1 MHSKLLIVLAAAAV
15 VWAGTAWLRRRAIP
29 TPVVLVVA
37 GVVLGFLPFVPD
49 TSLEP
54 DVVLLGFLPLLIFHA
69 AFTSSPREFLSH
81 GAPIFLLAT
90 GLVVITAAAV
100 AVVAH
105 FLGDLSWPMSFV
117 LGTAVGPTDAAAAIG
132 IVRRLGLSRQ
142 LVIILE
148 GEALFNDATALVL
161 YAAAVTDAVS
171 GHVSIGHTVASIIY
185 SAVVGAAIGLAVA
198 IVGQPIRRLLDD
210 PPMEIAL
217 SLLLAYAA
225 YLPAEAAGASGVLG
239 AVTAGLYLGWHS
251 PGALSARTRLQS
263 AAFWDL
269 LTFLIEGAL
278 FILVGLSLHTFTA
291 SARGPIGR
299 LVLTAVFVVAAVI
312 LLRLA
317 WMFAMS
323 RVLGLLRGLRTP
335 RHRSEQVVLG
345 WSGMRGAVTLA
356 AALAVPLVADDGSP
370 LAGRDD
376 VIYFAFA
383 VILATLIGQGL
394 TLPMLARRFRP
405 TDDGAEESER
415 EARLEL
421 VRAAVERLDAEIRSG
436 DLPDEVTAAL
446 HAQYEAR
453 LRALG
458 RPGDDSEVH
467 ELALA
472 KEHDLGRE
480 LLAVQRRRLL
490 ELRTERRLS
499 VQTVRDIE
507 RDLDLDETRLR

>member
-1 MHSKLLIVLAAAAV
+1 MHSKLLIVLLAAAI
-15 VWAGTAWLRRRAIP
+15 VWAGTAWLRRRSIP

-49 TSLEP
+49 TSLDP

-90 GLVVITAAAV
+90 GLVVITAAGV

-117 LGTAVGPTDAAAAIG
+117 LGTAVGPTDAAAAIS

-171 GHVSIGHTVASIIY
+171 GHISIGHTIATILY
-185 SAVVGAAIGLAVA
+185 SAAVGAAIGLAVA
-198 IVGQPIRRLLDD
+198 VVGHQIRRLLDD

-217 SLLLAYAA
+217 SILLAYAA
-225 YLPAEAAGASGVLG
+225 YLPAEAAHASGVLA

-263 AAFWDL
+263 AVFWDL

-291 SARGPIGR
+291 GARGPIGR
-299 LVLTAVFVVAAVI
+299 LVLSAVLVICAVI
-312 LLRLA
+312 VLRLA
-317 WMFAMS
+317 WLFAMS
-323 RVLGLLRGLRTP
+323 RVLRLLRGLRAPT
-335 RHRSEQVVLG
+335 HRAEQIVLG

-356 AALAVPLVADDGSP
+356 AVLAVPLLADDGRP

-376 VIYFAFA
+376 VIYLAFA
-383 VILATLIGQGL
+383 VILATLVGQGV
-394 TLPMLARRFRP
+394 TLPMLAQRFRP
-405 TDDGAEESER
+405 PGDGAEETER
-415 EARLEL
+415 EARLDL
-421 VRAAVERLDAEIRSG
+421 VHAALRRLEEEIRTG
-436 DLPDEVTAAL
+436 DLPDEVADTL
-446 HAQYEAR
+446 RAQYGAR
-453 LRALG
+453 IRTLTH
-458 RPGDDSEVH
+458 PGDDAELH
-467 ELALA
+467 EIAVSKERALR
-472 KEHDLGRE
+472 RE

-490 ELRTERRLS
+490 DLRRERRLG
-499 VQTVRDIE
+499 VETVRDIE
-507 RDLDLDETRLR
+507 HDLDLDEARLR

>member
-1 MHSKLLIVLAAAAV
+1 MHSQLLIVLVAAAV

-54 DVVLLGFLPLLIFHA
+54 EVVLLGFLPLLIFHA

-81 GAPIFLLAT
+81 GTPIFLLAT

-105 FLGDLSWPMSFV
+105 FLGDLSWPMAFV
-117 LGTAVGPTDAAAAIG
+117 LGTAVGPTDASAAIS

-142 LVIILE
+142 LVIVLE

-161 YAAAVTDAVS
+161 YAAAVADAVS
-171 GHVSIGHTVASIIY
+171 GHVSVGHTIATVIY
-185 SAVVGAAIGLAVA
+185 SAVVGAAVGLAVA
-198 IVGQPIRRLLDD
+198 LAGHPVRRLIDD

-217 SLLLAYAA
+217 SILLAYAA
-225 YLPAEAAGASGVLG
+225 YLPAEAAGASGVLA

-263 AAFWDL
+263 AVFWDL
-269 LTFLIEGAL
+269 LIFLIEGAL

-291 SARGPIGR
+291 GARGPIGR
-299 LVLTAVFVVAAVI
+299 LVVTGVIVVSAVI
-312 LLRLA
+312 VLRLV
-317 WMFAMS
+317 WLFAMS
-323 RVLGLLRGLRTP
+323 RVLRLLRGMRTP
-335 RHRSEQVVLG
+335 SRRTDQIVLG

-356 AALAVPLVADDGSP
+356 AVLAVPLVTDDGAP

-376 VIYFAFA
+376 VIYLAFA

-394 TLPMLARRFRP
+394 TLPVLARRFRP
-405 TDDGAEESER
+405 VDEGAEETER
-415 EARLEL
+415 EVRLDL
-421 VRAAVERLDAEIRSG
+421 VRAAVRRLDEEIRSG
-436 DLPDEVTAAL
+436 DLPEEVTAAL
-446 HAQYEAR
+446 TAQFRAR
-453 LRALG
+453 TRALRG
-458 RPGDDSEVH
+458 HGEDPEMH
-467 ELALA
+467 ELSVA
-472 KEHDLGRE
+472 KERALRRE

-490 ELRTERRLS
+490 ELRRERRLS
-499 VQTVRDIE
+499 VETVRDIE